1 MAKLKNGILG
11 PISGKINGYITS
23 TWRNVNYI
31 KKASPPNN
39 RPKSEAQ
46 IAQQEKFK
54 FAQQLIKPM
63 RLYFLNGFQHLA
75 GENSELNLA
84 FSLNYKAIDGKFP
97 DLSVDYNKVFIS
109 RGKLTPLQGLVMQQ
123 TAPQAIEL
131 TWDYFYEEGLSLSFD
146 DQVMVM
152 IYCPDR
158 NRTEGFTGAVNREAG
173 KCTVNFTKAMSRHR
187 LEIFVGATARDRRDA
202 ANSLYAGSVLPAE
215 L

>member
-97 DLSVDYNKVFIS
+97 DLSVDYHKVFIS

-123 TAPQAIEL
+123 TGP
-131 TWDYFYEEGLSLSFD
+131 
-146 DQVMVM
+146 
-152 IYCPDR
+152 
-158 NRTEGFTGAVNREAG
+158 
-173 KCTVNFTKAMSRHR
+173 
-187 LEIFVGATARDRRDA
+187 
-202 ANSLYAGSVLPAE
+202 
-215 L
+215 